1 MLRRRHLLG
10 IVAAAV
16 ASPVFR
22 RPAWA
27 TPADDT
33 LRVTWLDALDTL
45 DPYATP
51 LRTGVMLA
59 HDVYD
64 GLVHRDP
71 ETLQIR
77 PLLART
83 WRLAPDRLSL
93 DFTLQGGVR
102 FHNGSLFG
110 PDDVIATVAR
120 AMRPDV
126 AVPSNYE
133 WLAGAERTDDG
144 VRLHL
149 AHPFP
154 PVFEYLAMILPML
167 PADGATGAGTGP
179 YLASL
184 DADRTVR
191 LLRNEGYAPGPKS
204 RPAIARVEIRQR
216 PDDSTGGFDDLE
228 AGRAD
233 WIWQLTPAQFAR
245 GAVAT
250 GWQSVRA
257 ESMRI
262 GYLQFDAAGR
272 SEPNGP
278 ITRPEVRAAIVRAVD
293 RSALAA
299 MVVAGGGRVPPGP
312 CYPTQ
317 FGCDGT
323 VGSLPAFDPAAARAL
338 LAANGFGGG
347 FATELVTYLRP
358 DIVAFVTDA
367 LAAVGVRANVVR
379 LPAGEAM
386 ARARAGAAPL
396 FLGSWG
402 SWSIND
408 VSAILPAFFGGGAL
422 DAARRPEISTLVRDG
437 DQAATADARRAA
449 YGKAIEMVAR
459 DALFMPLYIDGATYG
474 VSRRLAFRA
483 AADELPRFY
492 RMAWK

>member
-1 MLRRRHLLG
+1 MLRRRRLVGLG
-10 IVAAAV
+10 AAAL
-16 ASPVFR
+16 ASPVWAN
-22 RPAWA
+22 PAGA

-33 LRVTWLDALDTL
+33 LRVTWIDALDTL

-51 LRTGVMLA
+51 LRTGMMLA

-64 GLVHRDP
+64 GLIHRDP

-93 DFTLQGGVR
+93 DLALQGGVR
-102 FHNGSLFG
+102 FHDGSLFG
-110 PDDVIATVAR
+110 PDDVIATVER

-126 AVPSNYE
+126 AVPSSYE

-144 VRLHL
+144 VRLRL

-167 PADGATGAGTGP
+167 PADGAVGVGTGP

-184 DADRTVR
+184 DEGRTIR
-191 LLRNEGYAPGPKS
+191 LLRNEGYVPGPKS

-216 PDDSTGGFDDLE
+216 PDDPTGGFDELE

-245 GAVAT
+245 GAVAS
-250 GWQSVRA
+250 GWQSIRA

-278 ITRPEVRAAIVRAVD
+278 LTRTDVRTAIVRAID
-293 RSALAA
+293 RAALAA
-299 MVVAGGGRVPPGP
+299 MVAGGDGRVPPGP

-323 VGSLPAFDPAAARAL
+323 VGALPSFDPAAARAS
-338 LAANGFGGG
+338 LAAIGFGGG

-367 LAAVGVRANVVR
+367 LAAIGVRAKVVR

-396 FLGSWG
+396 FLGTWG
-402 SWSIND
+402 SWSVND
-408 VSAILPAFFGGGAL
+408 VSAILPTFFGGGPL
-422 DAARRPEISTLVRDG
+422 DSARRPEIAALVRDG
-437 DQAATADARRAA
+437 DQAATTDARRAG
-449 YGKAIEMVAR
+449 YGKAIELVAR
-459 DALFMPLYIDGATYG
+459 DALFMPLFIDGATYG

-483 AADELPRFY
+483 AADELPRFH